1 MLVLIQRVASGPH
14 GVYLDGIS
22 FELAKWQYTLRGLGA
37 QMKAVVHVRIQY
49 TNKRVEFD
57 LAQQVLLVGFCKV
70 ARGADGMYVAQI
82 ISASQPERLDVVQ
95 LEHTIFAANAA

>member
-1 MLVLIQRVASGPH
+1 
-14 GVYLDGIS
+14 
-22 FELAKWQYTLRGLGA
+22 
-37 QMKAVVHVRIQY
+37 MKAVVHVRIQY
-49 TNKRVEFD
+49 ANKRVVFD

-70 ARGADGMYVAQI
+70 ARGADGMYVVQI